1 MIIPK
6 RLPLSKGKR
15 TKLIFRSAKPSRQ
28 RPLVLSYQTVY
39 SLLWAQVLE
48 LQSTA
53 FQARLFRNLRPRG
66 FRAHTSALR
75 GDTRLSR
82 RDAALI
88 CSPELWQRGHGQT
101 HPLKPERLQRTYE
114 LLNAYRA
121 FDPPHSRVVPPRPPG
136 REELTLFHS
145 GEYVD
150 LVARLS
156 RGESYP
162 GAWRYNFGSG
172 DNPIF
177 PGMYETENLKVG
189 AALTGARLIVH
200 KEVQV
205 AFSFGGGLH
214 HALPARASGFCVFND
229 AAVAIHWLLRQGL
242 RVAYVDIDAHHGDG
256 VQAAFFD
263 TPQVLTISL
272 HQSGHTLFP
281 GTGFPDEIGAG
292 AGRGYSI
299 NLPLAPYTSDQV
311 YLWAFRQVVPPL
323 VRQFAPD
330 LLVTQLGIDTH
341 YRDPL
346 AQLLLTTH
354 GYLALLTELRTLAD
368 EIGGWLALGG
378 GGYAV
383 DVVPRAWALAYG
395 LMSGQSFPDEL
406 PPTYSARYG
415 PGRLHDTQG
424 PALEERVIQETR
436 AHAQHAIA
444 ALQEHTQGLW
454 QLPS

>member
-1 MIIPK
+1 
-6 RLPLSKGKR
+6 LS
-15 TKLIFRSAKPSRQ
+15 TK
-28 RPLVLSYQTVY
+28 
-39 SLLWAQVLE
+39 
-48 LQSTA
+48 
-53 FQARLFRNLRPRG
+53 N
-66 FRAHTSALR
+66 
-75 GDTRLSR
+75 
-82 RDAALI
+82 AALI
-88 CSPELWQRGHGQT
+88 CSPELWQRGRGAS

-114 LLNAYRA
+114 LLTAYGA
-121 FDPPHSRVVPPRPPG
+121 FDAPYSQLVPPRPPS
-136 REELTLFHS
+136 RDELTLFHTA
-145 GEYVD
+145 EYVD

-156 RGESYP
+156 RGERHP
-162 GAWRYNFGSG
+162 EAWRYSFGPG

-177 PGMYETENLKVG
+177 PGMYETEGLKVG
-189 AALTGARLIVH
+189 AALTGARLLVNQ
-200 KEVQV
+200 EVQV

-256 VQAAFFD
+256 VQAAFYD

-281 GTGFPDEIGAG
+281 GTGFPDEIGSG

-299 NLPLAPYTSDQV
+299 NVPFAPYTGDQV

-346 AQLLLTTH
+346 AQLMLTTH
-354 GYLALLTELRTLAD
+354 GYAALLAELRSLAD
-368 EIGGWLALGG
+368 ESGGWLALGG

-383 DVVPRAWALAYG
+383 DVVPRAWTLAYG
-395 LMSGQSFPDEL
+395 LMSDQSFPDEL
-406 PPTYSARYG
+406 PAAYSARYG
-415 PGRLHDTQG
+415 PGHLHDTQG
-424 PALEERVIQETR
+424 PALEQQLIEETE
-436 AHAQHAIA
+436 AHARRTIA
-444 ALQEHTQGLW
+444 ALRQHIQGLW